1 MLSWCKAR
9 APPQTFPSSSPAS
22 LKKNR
27 PADSKEIS
35 MSSPVDIARAL
46 KDKDYFNSL
55 TPDQQEMVR
64 KEGGV
69 GDANITDDALE
80 SVSGGDE
87 IVDATGTDSIQGGG
101 GGVGALVIC
110 NC

>member
-1 MLSWCKAR
+1 
-9 APPQTFPSSSPAS
+9 
-22 LKKNR
+22 
-27 PADSKEIS
+27 

-69 GDANITDDALE
+69 GNANITDDALE
-80 SVSGGDE
+80 SVSGGGGQFN
-87 IVDATGTDSIQGGG
+87 ATGTDVSIDGGG
-101 GGVGALVIC
+101 EASALVIC